1 VRTALV
7 HTAYVE
13 RLAEVR
19 VVVVVNV
26 PEGCLGAS
34 RTEIWLERAVV
45 ILVVLIVVVVCVLL
59 AALESREKARPGSR
73 KGVVVLPFNVVVVV
87 VPVLISKIVVVHTKI
102 ANTKTPRR
110 GAWAVAAVT
119 SLTAVTAC
127 GVLAAVITIAAVCPA
142 LTAGAPLRAPT
153 LGPLFCCRCCRVLRT
168 TTVLST
174 TTTAIARA
182 LVEVGAVPLR
192 RIVRRGELA
201 LVLERGCSTRGAN
214 LPRPSTVSIARP
226 GISRALRAAAA
237 ATTTTTTTTTAAAA
251 VRGREGQGPGP
262 VRREREPARR

>member
-87 VPVLISKIVVVHTKI
+87 VVVVPVLISKIVVVHIKI

-237 ATTTTTTTTTAAAA
+237 ATTTTTAAAAA